1 VGPPDGEGPRPS
13 PHSDLISSPSS
24 ACAGSLGNPM
34 DQTTDF
40 DLDLVRRYDR
50 SGPRYTSYPTA
61 LEFHEGFGEPEY
73 RKACARSN
81 DQGRPLSLYF
91 HIPFCDTVCFYCAC
105 NKVVTKDRGRA
116 QPYLDRVYR
125 ELEMQSALFGADRQV
140 EQLHW
145 GGGTPTFISR
155 DQMVE
160 LMESTKRRFRLADD
174 EIGEYSVE
182 IDPREADADTVSLLR
197 SLGFNRMS
205 LGVQDFD
212 PQVQKAV
219 NRIQSEQETRAIIEA
234 ARAEGFRSIS
244 IDLIYGLPFQTVTS
258 FVRTLHRVIAL
269 CPDRMSVFNYAH
281 LPQRFMPQ
289 RRINEKDLPSSRAKL
304 DILKTSG
311 ELLADA
317 GYVYIGMDHF
327 ARPDDEL
334 TLAQRNGSLYR
345 NFQGYSTHADCDLIG
360 IGVTSIGKVDKSYSQ
375 NRRTV
380 DEYYADIDAG
390 RLPVFRG
397 IELSRDD
404 EIRRDLITRLI
415 CNFSLDIPSLEQAWG
430 IEFSDYFRSALPQL
444 GSMQEDGLLE
454 LDERHILVLP
464 KGRLLIR
471 NICMVFD
478 AYRVAKEEQVGF
490 SRVI

>member
-1 VGPPDGEGPRPS
+1 
-13 PHSDLISSPSS
+13 
-24 ACAGSLGNPM
+24 M
-34 DQTTDF
+34 DQTIDF

-73 RKACARSN
+73 RQACARSN

-116 QPYLDRVYR
+116 QPYLDRMHR
-125 ELEMQSALFGADRQV
+125 ELEMQSALFGEDRQV

-155 DQMVE
+155 DQMVG
-160 LMESTKRRFRLADD
+160 LMESTRRRFRLADD
-174 EIGEYSVE
+174 ETGEYSVE
-182 IDPREADADTVSLLR
+182 IDPREADADTVALLR
-197 SLGFNRMS
+197 TLGFNRMS
-205 LGVQDFD
+205 LGVQDFE

-219 NRIQSEQETRAIIEA
+219 NRIQSEQETRAIIDA
-234 ARAEGFRSIS
+234 ARTEGFRSIS

-269 CPDRMSVFNYAH
+269 APDRMSVFNYAH

-289 RRINEKDLPSSRAKL
+289 RRINEKELPSSQAKL

-334 TLAQRNGSLYR
+334 ALAQRNGSLYR

-375 NRRTV
+375 NRRTI

-397 IELSRDD
+397 IEMSRDD
-404 EIRRDLITRLI
+404 EIRCDLITRLI
-415 CNFSLDIPSLEQAWG
+415 CSFSLDIPSLEQAWG
-430 IEFSDYFRSALPQL
+430 IEFADYFRNALPQL
-444 GSMQEDGLLE
+444 GSMLEDGLLE
-454 LDERHILVLP
+454 LDERRIRVLP

-478 AYRVAKEEQVGF
+478 AYRAAKEEQVGF